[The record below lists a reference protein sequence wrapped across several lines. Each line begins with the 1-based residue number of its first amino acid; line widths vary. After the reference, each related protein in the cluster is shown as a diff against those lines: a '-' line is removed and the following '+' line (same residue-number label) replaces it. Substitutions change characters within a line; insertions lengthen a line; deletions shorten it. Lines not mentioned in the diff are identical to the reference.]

1 MSGRVSVRTVIVLV
15 SHLCFK
21 LSEAERVKK
30 SVINRNKT
38 TFLPELVE

>member
-21 LSEAERVKK
+21 LSEAESEEECNQQK
-30 SVINRNKT
+30 
-38 TFLPELVE
+38 